1 MRGNET
7 PSGSLFS
14 YVNLESR
21 IPATHPLRPIKV
33 MVDNALKALDPD
45 FDRMYS
51 SEGRPGI
58 PPERLLRAL
67 LLQVLYS
74 VRSERQLM
82 EQLDYNLLF
91 RWFVGLGVDD
101 PVWVPETFT
110 QNRDRLRESQIAS
123 RFFDEILK
131 QARHAGLIS
140 KEHFTVDGTFVEA
153 WASQKSFRTKD
164 GKDDPPG
171 PGRNAEA
178 DFRGEKRTN
187 ETHESKTDPDAR
199 MMRKG
204 GDGAKLVHH
213 GHVLAENR
221 HGLVVAAEVTVATGT
236 AEAEA
241 AARLLEHRGTG
252 RPGTVG
258 GDKAYDQGKFV
269 EAVRE
274 LGMTPHVAQCITTIR
289 GSRIDG
295 RTTRHEGYAIS
306 QRRRKMVEEAF
317 GWAKT
322 IGGLRKT
329 RHRGTPLVNWIF
341 QFTMAAYNLVRMR
354 NLMTVQ
360 A

>member
-21 IPATHPLRPIKV
+21 IPATHPLRAIKA
-33 MVDNALKALDPD
+33 MVDTALKALDQD

-131 QARHAGLIS
+131 QARQAELIS

-153 WASQKSFRTKD
+153 WASQKSFQRKD
-164 GKDDPPG
+164 GQDDPPG

-178 DFRGEKRTN
+178 NFRGEKRTN

-213 GHVLAENR
+213 GHVLTENR
-221 HGLVVAAEVTVATGT
+221 HGLVVAAEVTVASGK
-236 AEAEA
+236 AESEA
-241 AARLLEHRGTG
+241 AARLLKRRGVEG
-252 RPGTVG
+252 PGTVG

-269 EAVRE
+269 EAVRD
-274 LGMTPHVAQCITTIR
+274 LGMTPHVAQCITKQR
-289 GSRIDG
+289 GSLIDG
-295 RTTRHEGYAIS
+295 RTTRHEGYGIS

-329 RHRGTPLVNWIF
+329 RHRGTALVSWIF

-354 NLMTVQ
+354 NLMTV
-360 A
+360 

>member
-33 MVDNALKALDPD
+33 MVDAALKALDKD

-51 SEGRPGI
+51 IEGRPGI

-110 QNRDRLRESQIAS
+110 QNRDRLQESQIAAK
-123 RFFDEILK
+123 FFDQILK
-131 QARHAGLIS
+131 QAREAGLIS
-140 KEHFTVDGTFVEA
+140 KEHFTVDGTFIEA
-153 WASQKSFRTKD
+153 WASHKSFQRKD
-164 GKDDPPG
+164 GKGDPPG

-178 DFRGEKRTN
+178 DFKGEKRSN
-187 ETHESKTDPDAR
+187 QTHESKTDPDAR
-199 MMRKG
+199 LMCKG
-204 GDGAKLVHH
+204 REGAKLVHH
-213 GHVLAENR
+213 GHVLTENR
-221 HGLVVAAEVTVATGT
+221 HGLVVATEVTAATGT
-236 AEAEA
+236 CETEA
-241 AARLLEHRGTG
+241 ASLLLERRGSTG
-252 RPGTVG
+252 PGTVG
-258 GDKAYDQGKFV
+258 GDKGYDRGEFV
-269 EAVRE
+269 ESVRA
-274 LGMTPHVAQCITTIR
+274 LGMTPHVAQCITTRR
-289 GSRIDG
+289 GSMIDG
-295 RTTRHEGYAIS
+295 RTTRPEGYAIS
-306 QRRRKMVEEAF
+306 QRRRKMVEEPF

-329 RHRGTPLVNWIF
+329 RHRGTRLVDWIF
-341 QFTMAAYNLVRMR
+341 RFTMAAYNLVRMR
-354 NLMTVQ
+354 NLMAVQ
-360 A
+360 G

>member
-21 IPATHPLRPIKV
+21 IPATHPLRAIKA
-33 MVDNALKALDPD
+33 MVDTALKALDQD

-131 QARHAGLIS
+131 QARQAGLIS

-153 WASQKSFRTKD
+153 WAECGGELSR
-164 GKDDPPG
+164 GK
-171 PGRNAEA
+171 A
-178 DFRGEKRTN
+178 DERDTRIE
-187 ETHESKTDPDAR
+187 D
-199 MMRKG
+199 
-204 GDGAKLVHH
+204 
-213 GHVLAENR
+213 
-221 HGLVVAAEVTVATGT
+221 
-236 AEAEA
+236 
-241 AARLLEHRGTG
+241 
-252 RPGTVG
+252 RPGCPHDAQRGRWRQAGAPRARIDRESAWFG
-258 GDKAYDQGKFV
+258 GGGGSDSRVREGRIGSGCAAV
-269 EAVRE
+269 EA
-274 LGMTPHVAQCITTIR
+274 TR
-289 GSRIDG
+289 GSRPWDG
-295 RTTRHEGYAIS
+295 G
-306 QRRRKMVEEAF
+306 RRQ
-317 GWAKT
+317 
-322 IGGLRKT
+322 GL
-329 RHRGTPLVNWIF
+329 
-341 QFTMAAYNLVRMR
+341 
-354 NLMTVQ
+354 
-360 A
+360 

>member
-33 MVDNALKALDPD
+33 MVDNAMKALDKD

-51 SEGRPGI
+51 IEGRPGI

-123 RFFDEILK
+123 RFFDEILN
-131 QARHAGLIS
+131 QARQAGLIS
-140 KEHFTVDGTFVEA
+140 KEHFTVDGTFIEA
-153 WASQKSFRTKD
+153 WAGQKSFRRKD

-171 PGRNAEA
+171 PSRNAEA
-178 DFRGEKRTN
+178 DFRGEKRSN
-187 ETHESKTDPDAR
+187 KTHESKTDPDAR
-199 MMRKG
+199 LMSKG
-204 GDGAKLVHH
+204 KEGAKLVHH
-213 GHVLAENR
+213 GHVLTENR
-221 HGLVVAAEVTVATGT
+221 HGLVVATEVTTATGT
-236 AEAEA
+236 AEQEA
-241 AARLLEHRGTG
+241 APRLLKRRGATG
-252 RPGTVG
+252 PGTVG
-258 GDKAYDQGKFV
+258 GDKAYDRGV
-269 EAVRE
+269 LVDAVRE
-274 LGMTPHVAQCITTIR
+274 LGMTPHVAQCITEQR
-289 GSRIDG
+289 GSMIDG
-295 RTTRHEGYAIS
+295 RTTRHEGYAMS
-306 QRRRKMVEEAF
+306 QRRRKMVEEVF

-329 RHRGTPLVNWIF
+329 RHRGTRLVDWIF

-354 NLMTVQ
+354 KLMTVQ
-360 A
+360 G